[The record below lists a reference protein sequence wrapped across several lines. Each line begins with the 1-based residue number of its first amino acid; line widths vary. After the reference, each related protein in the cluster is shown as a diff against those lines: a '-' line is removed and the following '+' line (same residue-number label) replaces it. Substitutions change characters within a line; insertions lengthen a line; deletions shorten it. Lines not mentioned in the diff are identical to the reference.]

1 MPAGSRRCW
10 MTLTPS
16 LESDRDLRAD
26 PRLLETWVH
35 GWSLTRE
42 VAPPV
47 RDSGAL
53 RVDVGWPEQ
62 KQRFVFDHL
71 SADVQRLAERIH
83 EPWILIK
90 VCAPWEVVQPILP
103 AAWVI
108 PAPGFMMARELQ
120 PVGEP
125 SLPEG
130 YDFELDSR
138 LPLTVASIKTAD
150 GTIAAS
156 GRLGLVNGPV
166 GRLAVFDRIRS
177 HDDHRRRGLARAL
190 MARLGNIALANGV
203 SRAALVAT
211 PEGRLLYSAL
221 GWRLHSLYTT
231 ALIPGPTPAV

>member
-1 MPAGSRRCW
+1 MLAGSQRCS

-16 LESDRDLRAD
+16 LEADRDLKAD
-26 PRLLETWVH
+26 PGLVETWVN

-62 KQRFVFDHL
+62 KQRYVFDHL
-71 SADVQRLAERIH
+71 SVDVGRLAERIH

-90 VCAPWEVVQPILP
+90 VCAPWEAVQPILP
-103 AAWVI
+103 PGWVI
-108 PAPGFMMARELQ
+108 PAPGFMMSHTLQ
-120 PVGEP
+120 VSSEPV
-125 SLPEG
+125 LPIG
-130 YDFELDSR
+130 YAFDLDSR
-138 LPLTVASIKTAD
+138 PPLTVATIKSAD

-156 GRLGLVNGPV
+156 GRLGLVSGAV
-166 GRLAVFDRIRS
+166 GRLAVFDRIRT

-190 MARLGNIALANGV
+190 MTRLGNIALANGV
-203 SRAALVAT
+203 TRAALVAT
-211 PEGRLLYSAL
+211 PEGRLLYSTL

-231 ALIPGPTPAV
+231 ALIPG